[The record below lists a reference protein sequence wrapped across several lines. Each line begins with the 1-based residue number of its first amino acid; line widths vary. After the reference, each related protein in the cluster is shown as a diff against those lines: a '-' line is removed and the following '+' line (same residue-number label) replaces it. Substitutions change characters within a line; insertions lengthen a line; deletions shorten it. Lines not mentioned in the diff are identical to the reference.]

1 MQSKVSV
8 NFGNLILSLSDSVDL
23 ASPLLAKHQ
32 QRTAF
37 ITWEMGLA
45 AGFSAERLEKCF
57 IAALVHDIGAFTL
70 EEKLSLDNLAF
81 ENKEEHCIRSYKLL
95 NNIPWLKDTA
105 QIIKFH
111 HRTWD
116 EWELSNENALALDS
130 QLLFLADSVERL
142 IDWTQ
147 HVLHQNEDIILKIKS
162 LAGDSFHRE
171 IVDIFLKVAD
181 HEEFW
186 LNLDSPRLYSLLLN
200 SGPFR
205 NTETDISKIAVISE
219 LFRNIIDFRSRYTA
233 AHSSCVAAT
242 ASILSRIFGLT
253 KMETMLIEIAGNLH
267 DIGKLAIPDTILDK
281 PDKLTKRE
289 TALIKSHT
297 YYTYAIIN
305 TIGGLQ
311 QIAEWAAYHHERL
324 DGSGYPFHCKGYEI
338 STAARILMV
347 ADIFTSLIEERP
359 YRNGMNK
366 DGIVNI
372 MQEFADGHL
381 LDVRIINLLFDNFDE
396 ISTVVSERKKIA
408 MKSYEYQFASIEKL

>member
-1 MQSKVSV
+1 MQHKVSV
-8 NFGNLILSLSDSVDL
+8 NFGNLILSLSDAVDL

-37 ITWEMGLA
+37 IAWEMGMA
-45 AGFSAERLEKCF
+45 AGFSAERLEKGF
-57 IAALVHDIGAFTL
+57 LGALIHDIGAFTL
-70 EEKLSLDNLAF
+70 EEKLSLNNIEF
-81 ENKEEHCIRSYKLL
+81 ENREEHCIRSYKLL
-95 NNIPWLKDTA
+95 NNVPWLKDTA

-111 HRTWD
+111 HRKLE
-116 EWELSNENALALDS
+116 EWELSNETPLVLDS

-142 IDWTQ
+142 IDKNL
-147 HVLHQNEDIILKIKS
+147 HVLHQNEDIILRIKS
-162 LAGDSFHRE
+162 LVDESFHPD

-205 NTETDISKIAVISE
+205 NTETDISKIAAISE

-233 AHSSCVAAT
+233 AHSTGVAAA
-242 ASILSRIFGLT
+242 ASILSQIFGLT
-253 KMETMLIEIAGNLH
+253 KMETMLIEVAGNLH
-267 DIGKLAIPDTILDK
+267 DIGKLAIPDSILDK

-297 YYTYAIIN
+297 YYTYTIIN

-311 QIAEWAAYHHERL
+311 QVAEWAAYHHERL

-338 STAARILMV
+338 STSARILMV
-347 ADIFTSLIEERP
+347 ADIFTALIEERP

-372 MQEFADGHL
+372 LKELADCHL
-381 LDVRIINLLFDNFDE
+381 LDARIINLLFDNFDE
-396 ISTVVSERKKIA
+396 IATIVSEKQKIA
-408 MKSYEYQFASIEKL
+408 MTSYEYQYAPIKKQ